1 MGLLGLGRLAGG
13 LSTTVRLGA
22 QLYRFN
28 SGGNGWFNAEEWEST
43 YPEILD
49 DATYKYGNPG
59 QDVILNEYWI
69 QAAEEFC
76 QNYEDYSEGF
86 DRDDFVNYI
95 NDDIGDEKYEA
106 VSEIT
111 DEASWELEEAYSRA
125 GGKTG
130 NSRYRVFANNAAA
143 EMKYALVFGAT
154 EQFRKRVAR
163 INSGKTDS
171 LSRFFLMMERSPSFK
186 TAYENSRGS
195 QEAKTRFILNVRAGL
210 YGKYP
215 TTAEARSY
223 AYKRAQA
230 IKYKT
235 IQKADAVAKARAAVY

>member
-1 MGLLGLGRLAGG
+1 MGLLGLGRLAAG
-13 LSTTVRLGA
+13 LSTTARLGA
-22 QLYRFN
+22 QLYRGT

-76 QNYEDYSEGF
+76 QNYDDYSEGF

-125 GGKTG
+125 GGQTG
-130 NSRYRVFANNAAA
+130 NSAYRVFANNAAA

-154 EQFRKRVAR
+154 EQFRKDVAR
-163 INSGKTDS
+163 INSGKRDA
-171 LSRFFLMMERSPSFK
+171 LGRFILMMERSPSFK
-186 TAYENSRGS
+186 TAYKNSRGS
-195 QEAKTRFILNVRAGL
+195 QEAKFRFMLNVRAGL
-210 YGKYP
+210 YGQYP
-215 TTAEARSY
+215 TAVEARSFM
-223 AYKRAQA
+223 YKNAQA
-230 IKYKT
+230 RKYKA
-235 IQKADAVAKARAAVY
+235 ISQADAVAKARAAVY